1 MNASLKSS
9 VSEYGF
15 IIHPRTG
22 LKVEITPGFKVGRGH
37 DVNLKL
43 DDLKASRTHF
53 EFFVESDG
61 TLWIKDHSTNGTI
74 VNGIPIIDKYRLDS
88 SCSILIGHTKIEYH
102 ASERS
107 RRPSSGQ
114 PAYPQIRPSS
124 NYATPKLSVA
134 TPKLIEDFKEN
145 YDDFPPAP
153 LIRRAVALS
162 IDGAILGVLDQISTA
177 IFKFAKTTDP
187 TKMITMAV
195 AMILI
200 KIAIAVLY
208 YYLTMKDSGQTIG
221 KKVMN
226 LKVIKLSGDQH
237 FTIWNILFREFL
249 AKSFLGLISVFTVLF
264 SSKKRAFHD
273 YLSGTRVID
282 IKKNDE

>member
-43 DDLKASRTHF
+43 DDLKASRTHL
-53 EFFVESDG
+53 EFFIESDG
-61 TLWIKDHSTNGTI
+61 SLWIKDHSTNGTI

-88 SCSILIGHTKIEYH
+88 SCTIIVGHTKIEYH

-124 NYATPKLSVA
+124 NYATPQLSVSN
-134 TPKLIEDFKEN
+134 PKQIEDYKEN
-145 YDDFPPAP
+145 YDDYPPAP
-153 LIRRAVALS
+153 YLRRSVALT
-162 IDGAILGVLDQISTA
+162 IDGAIVGILTQISGT
-177 IFKFAKTTDP
+177 IFKFDKTTDL
-187 TKMITMAV
+187 TKMITMV
-195 AMILI
+195 IVS
-200 KIAIAVLY
+200 VLLNITISVTY